1 MIDLSNKPKMTE
13 VYPFIAESI
22 KDGGQFV
29 LFPRGTSMNP
39 TLYEGK
45 DCVVLVEIQEPRLF
59 DIMLYR
65 RKSGQFVLHR
75 IMKIKNGK
83 YTMCGDN
90 QYLFEKGIERN
101 QLLAV
106 VSEVRKENGEIYGI
120 DRIHADGKKFLRMP
134 KKVIRRLL
142 HPLRIV
148 KRKLFGEKT
157 NH

>member
-1 MIDLSNKPKMTE
+1 MIDLSNKPKMQE

-22 KDGGQFV
+22 KDGGQFI
-29 LFPRGTSMNP
+29 LYPRGTSMNP
-39 TLYEGK
+39 SIYEGK
-45 DCVVLVEIQEPRLF
+45 DCVVLVEIKEPQKF
-59 DIMLYR
+59 DIVLYK

-106 VSEVRKENGEIYGI
+106 VSEIRKENGSIYDI
-120 DRIHADGKKFLRMP
+120 QKIHNDGKVFLRKP
-134 KKVIRRLL
+134 KKVLNRLL
-142 HPLRIV
+142 EPLRII
-148 KRKLFGEKT
+148 KRKFT
-157 NH
+157 R